1 MAMQQRIE
9 SMRKGKKDGISVPGE
24 KKDEGLWST
33 TSRINRSP
41 QEIMM
46 GSSFPSSPNMGYE
59 EILINSNMLDM

>member
-33 TSRINRSP
+33 TSRINRNP

-59 EILINSNMLDM
+59 